1 MRKVVIRVVTAALI
15 FSGLFVSNAIAEGY
29 AVYPTAIF
37 AFKEKGSSLK
47 GYGEKVS
54 NVLFATLSTKDDIYL
69 VDRED
74 MKKILDETSLNLT
87 GMVNQQQMIQ
97 IGHLTGAKILITG
110 SIMEIDGT
118 LMVVAKIIGTET
130 SRVFGETVRGKTNDD
145 LFKLIE
151 NLSNK
156 VALAITTKSGALVAK
171 KITRKDRLASLK
183 TSLPAGKKPSV
194 VVDIEERHT
203 SRNTIDPAAE
213 TEMELFLMEMGFV
226 VIESGTD
233 EANRADLRIKGEGFS
248 EFAMRHG
255 EIISVKA
262 RLEIKAINN
271 ATNEIVAVDRQI
283 EVEVDLTE
291 QIAGKK
297 ALQRASAQIAERLIP
312 KLIGVTG
319 H

>member
-1 MRKVVIRVVTAALI
+1 MKKIHIRVITIILLA
-15 FSGLFVSNAIAEGY
+15 SGLFVSSANAQDY
-29 AVYPTAIF
+29 TVYPTAIF
-37 AFKEKGSSLK
+37 PFKEKGASLK

-97 IGHLTGAKILITG
+97 VGQLMGAKILITG
-110 SIMEIDGT
+110 SIMDIDGT

-130 SRVFGETVRGKTNDD
+130 SRVFGESVKGKTNDD

-151 NLSNK
+151 KLSDK
-156 VALAITTKSGALVAK
+156 VAVAIVTKSADLVAK
-171 KITRKDRLASLK
+171 KISRKDRLSTLK
-183 TSLPAGKKPSV
+183 TSLPTGKKPTV
-194 VVDIEERHT
+194 VVEIEERHT
-203 SRNTIDPAAE
+203 SRNTIDPAAQ
-213 TEMELFLMEMGFV
+213 TEMELFLKEMGFV
-226 VIESGTD
+226 VIEPASD
-233 EANRADLRIKGEGFS
+233 EADRADVKIKGEGFS

-262 RLEIKAINN
+262 RLEVKAINN
-271 ATNEIVAVDRQI
+271 ANNEIIAVDRQI
-283 EVEVDLTE
+283 EVELDLTE

-297 ALQRASAQIAERLIP
+297 ALQRASAQIAERIIP

-319 H
+319 R